1 VPPSVAA
8 TPPSPQLRAEPDIR
22 LLVAVGAYV
31 AAALIAN
38 VMSVRLVRVVGFSID
53 AGTLTYPLTFTLRDV
68 IHKLGG
74 RRAARATIVSTAGFN
89 VVLALGLWAAAR
101 LPADLN
107 VGPQREFGEVLVGT
121 WRIVVASIIAQVI
134 AELLDTEVYHRVVL
148 HFGHGRQWLRVLAS
162 NAVSVPVDSVV
173 FVLIAFGGQIPASAA
188 WSIIV
193 ANILVKGITSVVST
207 PLIYAV
213 SEEVPIDLQSPL
225 GEPTGVG
232 APGHGVPVGRHPP
245 VHDGGDPRDRR
256 HEEQRDQ
263 G

>member
-1 VPPSVAA
+1 VHSTTLAPHARP
-8 TPPSPQLRAEPDIR
+8 EPDLR

-74 RRAARATIVSTAGFN
+74 RRAARATIVATAGFN
-89 VVLALGLWAAAR
+89 VFLAVGLWAAAR
-101 LPADLN
+101 LPADLE

-121 WRIVVASIIAQVI
+121 WRIVVASIVAQVI

-148 HFGHGRQWLRVLAS
+148 RFGHSRQWLRVLAS

-173 FVLIAFGGQIPASAA
+173 FVLIAFGGEVPASVA

-193 ANILVKGITSVVST
+193 ANIVVKGITSVVST

-213 SEEVPIDLQSPL
+213 REEVPVDVASGLR
-225 GEPTGVG
+225 EPARVG
-232 APGHGVPVGRHPP
+232 AARHDVAVVGDPP
-245 VHDGGDPRDRR
+245 VDHGGHPGDRR
-256 HEEQRDQ
+256 HEQERSE